1 MNTMNILTFDIGGS
15 RIKYAVMDEHGRFL
29 SKRVVN
35 TPQESREA
43 LLGLLTGLYKEACG
57 TAGSSPIGG
66 IAVAMP
72 GIIDPDRGYCKM
84 GGALRYNDDFYFRDA
99 LAGECGVRVEI
110 ENNAKCAAL
119 AEATDGSL
127 KDVADGL
134 ALYFDR
140 MIGGGLIRDHRL
152 CRGPHFSA
160 AEVAYIV
167 TVRNDMPEFDT
178 VWGNRCGMPR
188 LCAMYARAKRLP
200 ADTVA
205 PSDVLQAAENGEPDA
220 IACLDTFTREIAVQI
235 FNLQTILDV
244 SRISLGG
251 EAATYPV
258 FVEAIE
264 TNLEEM
270 YAVCPYDVPQAEIT
284 VCHFREDAGLIGAF
298 RQFTGRCAL

>member
-1 MNTMNILTFDIGGS
+1 MNILTFDIGGS
-15 RIKYAVMDEHGRFL
+15 ITKYAVMDEDGHFL
-29 SKRVVN
+29 ARGKEG

-43 LLGLLTGLYKEACG
+43 LLDLLTNIYK
-57 TAGSSPIGG
+57 SSCSSDSYDSIGG
-66 IAVAMP
+66 ITIAMP

-84 GGALRYNDDFYFRDA
+84 GGALRYNDDFHFRDA
-99 LAGECGVRVEI
+99 LSKKCGVQVEI

-127 KDVADGL
+127 KDAADGL

-140 MIGGGLIRDHRL
+140 MIGGGLIRDHNL
-152 CRGPHFSA
+152 CRGPHFAA
-160 AEVAYIV
+160 AEVVYIV

-200 ADTVA
+200 ADTVI
-205 PSDVLQAAENGEPDA
+205 PSDVLQAAERGEPDA
-220 IACLDTFTREIAVQI
+220 AACLDTFTREIAVQI
-235 FNLQTILDV
+235 FNLQTVLDV
-244 SRISLGG
+244 SRIAIGG

-258 FVEAIE
+258 FVEAIV

-270 YAVCPYDVPQAEIT
+270 YAVCPYDIPQAEIT
-284 VCHFREDAGLIGAF
+284 VCHFREDASLIGAF
-298 RQFTGRCAL
+298 RQFLRRCRS